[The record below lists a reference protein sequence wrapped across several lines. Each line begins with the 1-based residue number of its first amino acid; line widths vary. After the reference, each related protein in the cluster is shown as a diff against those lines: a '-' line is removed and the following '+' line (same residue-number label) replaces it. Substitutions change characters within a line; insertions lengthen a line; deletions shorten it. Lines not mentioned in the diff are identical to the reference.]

1 MIGLAKVILKNVFE
15 MLEKNPRQIFFPF
28 FSKAAAAFFAAF
40 VTWTEEDILYLII
53 LNDLIF

>member
-40 VTWTEEDILYLII
+40 VT
-53 LNDLIF
+53 